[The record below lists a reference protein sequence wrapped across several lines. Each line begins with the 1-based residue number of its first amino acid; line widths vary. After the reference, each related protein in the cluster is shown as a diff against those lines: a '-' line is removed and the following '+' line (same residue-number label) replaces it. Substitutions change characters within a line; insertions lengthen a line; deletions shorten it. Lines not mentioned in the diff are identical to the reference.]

1 MEEREEESSGCSS
14 TVVEKNPDSC
24 LSSGVLLLA
33 DEKFDFDL
41 SLSPL
46 SGNEEDEVFVGPP
59 GHKEKC
65 IAVSIETVVEE
76 SQSAKKKRSPPPDDK
91 LTWSPL
97 SGEKFVEIFKEAHL
111 LALQLKKD
119 SREELKVSQF
129 EEPKSKNIEKFVQDS
144 KSKLNI
150 FQKGKVEKSPKTIK
164 RETYCVWDSPA
175 CQLPPS
181 FQKQLELPMPAD
193 SRTHALQTPSNA
205 SSPVKIRKSSKL
217 AISSLAQKQQTDE
230 KNKKVISKLQTA
242 KVSAAFGKNN
252 QLTIE
257 KPKPGKQLSPS
268 GIKHLNSM
276 GSSEDLLSDKSSTAS
291 DVCNASFNGSS
302 TEDKKTLPV
311 PSKLGLRKATQ
322 LKPPGAVTGP
332 QRKNTSSSSSSVS
345 SMSSSVSVSPA
356 GGNAKS
362 NLPSKTSVSSS
373 KLSSTISR
381 QSLVKSVRVSSANS
395 DLSCK
400 QARSASTPR
409 TPTVVNSAKSSVF
422 ATASQ
427 TVASGIQRLNSV
439 PNLQKLNQQNKDGS
453 GIKGSSCP
461 KPKAKVVP
469 TTQIKVPKMGGG
481 TSLEN
486 AAPKIAESIRLPSCS
501 ILGSGVAVS
510 TPVRVS
516 EDGPWQNSCR
526 STRSL
531 SMTPASIKRSALPTP
546 INRRTSGIPVIS
558 PKSVPRFVPSRNFT
572 LVHQVSSTSNKK
584 ILTSCSKQATENKA
598 RESSSE
604 DEISP
609 PPVVPLILDFSP
621 EKSTVDVLQTE
632 VKEETKIPNNSA
644 EETQTN
650 EVLLVDIGMAKT
662 PSAISEWE
670 SRPLID
676 LSNTPDV
683 NNAVPLKPTVLGQV
697 PDELNLQL
705 NCPADALELIDLS
718 SPLITLS
725 PDMNKE
731 NLDSPLLKF

>member
-1 MEEREEESSGCSS
+1 MEEREEESAGCSS
-14 TVVEKNPDSC
+14 TVVEKSPDSC
-24 LSSGVLLLA
+24 ISSGVPLLA

-76 SQSAKKKRSPPPDDK
+76 SQSAKKKRSPPDDK

-111 LALQLKKD
+111 LALQLKKG
-119 SREELKVSQF
+119 SEEELKVSQS
-129 EEPKSKNIEKFVQDS
+129 EEPKSKDIEKFVQDS

-150 FQKGKVEKSPKTIK
+150 FQKQKVEKSPKTIK

-175 CQLPPS
+175 CQLPPA
-181 FQKQLELPMPAD
+181 FQKQLELPMPVD

-205 SSPVKIRKSSKL
+205 SSPVKIHKSSR
-217 AISSLAQKQQTDE
+217 LAQKQQTDE

-268 GIKHLNSM
+268 GTKHLNNM
-276 GSSEDLLSDKSSTAS
+276 GSFEDLLSDKSSIAS

-332 QRKNTSSSSSSVS
+332 QRRNTSSSSSSVS
-345 SMSSSVSVSPA
+345 SMSSSVSVSPT
-356 GGNAKS
+356 GGSAKS
-362 NLPSKTSVSSS
+362 NAPSKTSVSSS
-373 KLSSTISR
+373 KLSSISR

-409 TPTVVNSAKSSVF
+409 TPTVVNSAKSVS
-422 ATASQ
+422 ATAFQ
-427 TVASGIQRLNSV
+427 TVASGIQRLSSV
-439 PNLQKLNQQNKDGS
+439 PNLQKQHKDGS

-486 AAPKIAESIRLPSCS
+486 AAPKIAESIKLPSCS
-501 ILGSGVAVS
+501 IFGSGVAVS
-510 TPVRVS
+510 TPVKVS

-546 INRRTSGIPVIS
+546 INRRTSGIPVMS
-558 PKSVPRFVPSRNFT
+558 PKSVPRFVPSRNLT

-598 RESSSE
+598 WEPSSE

-609 PPVVPLILDFSP
+609 PPVIPLILDFSP
-621 EKSTVDVLQTE
+621 EKSIVDVLQTE
-632 VKEETKIPNNSA
+632 VKEETKIPNNSV

-650 EVLLVDIGMAKT
+650 EVLLVDVGMAKS
-662 PSAISEWE
+662 PSAISKWE
-670 SRPLID
+670 SRLLID

-683 NNAVPLKPTVLGQV
+683 NNAVPLKPTVLGQ
-697 PDELNLQL
+697 
-705 NCPADALELIDLS
+705 LIDLS

>member
-1 MEEREEESSGCSS
+1 MEEREEESAGCSS

-24 LSSGVLLLA
+24 ISSGVPLLA

-65 IAVSIETVVEE
+65 IAVSIEKVVEE
-76 SQSAKKKRSPPPDDK
+76 SESAKKKRYLPDDK

-111 LALQLKKD
+111 LALQLKKG
-119 SREELKVSQF
+119 SKEELKVGQF
-129 EEPKSKNIEKFVQDS
+129 EEPKSKDIEKFVQDS

-150 FQKGKVEKSPKTIK
+150 FQKQKVEKSPRTIK

-181 FQKQLELPMPAD
+181 FQKQLELHMPVD
-193 SRTHALQTPSNA
+193 SRTHALQSPSNA
-205 SSPVKIRKSSKL
+205 SSPVKIHKSSK
-217 AISSLAQKQQTDE
+217 LAQKQQTDE

-268 GIKHLNSM
+268 GTKHLNSI
-276 GSSEDLLSDKSSTAS
+276 GSFEDLLSDKSSIAS

-345 SMSSSVSVSPA
+345 SMSSSVSVSPT

-362 NLPSKTSVSSS
+362 NVPSKTSVSSS

-409 TPTVVNSAKSSVF
+409 TPTVVNSAKSSVS
-422 ATASQ
+422 ATAFQ
-427 TVASGIQRLNSV
+427 TVASGIQRLSSV
-439 PNLQKLNQQNKDGS
+439 PNLQKLHQQNKDGS

-501 ILGSGVAVS
+501 IFGSGVAVS

-546 INRRTSGIPVIS
+546 INRRTSGIPVLS
-558 PKSVPRFVPSRNFT
+558 PKSVPRFVPSRNLK
-572 LVHQVSSTSNKK
+572 LVHQVSSPSNKK

-598 RESSSE
+598 QELSSE

-609 PPVVPLILDFSP
+609 PPVIPLVLDFSP

-644 EETQTN
+644 EEMQTN
-650 EVLLVDIGMAKT
+650 VVLLVDIGMAKS

-683 NNAVPLKPTVLGQV
+683 NNAVPLKPTVLGQ
-697 PDELNLQL
+697 
-705 NCPADALELIDLS
+705 LIDLS